1 MNFKD
6 LPAYHWMT
14 DDARNEGIEQGR
26 EQGLEQ
32 GLKQGQETELVRLRQ
47 TIAVII
53 EKGFP
58 ALTKVAQKQLALI
71 QHPTPLLQLI
81 TNLYGVQSAD
91 EVRQYLREALEESL
105 EIE

>member
-1 MNFKD
+1 MDFKD

-14 DDARNEGIEQGR
+14 DDARNEGIEQGI
-26 EQGLEQ
+26 EQGRKKER
-32 GLKQGQETELVRLRQ
+32 EEDLVRLRQ

-53 EKGFP
+53 EKSFP
-58 ALTKVAQKQLALI
+58 AITKIAQKQLALI
-71 QHPTPLLQLI
+71 QHPTPLLKLI